1 MTSNVRIQNVRDFT
15 VQICTPDYRHIVG
28 MGVVVSTEGLIVTCA
43 QVVHTLGIEPYS
55 QTDQEIPVYF
65 PQARS
70 GEANRRRA
78 VVTARFPYHDDDV
91 VLLQLLDGEAPLGP
105 EQIAILGKADH
116 SAMNPFRSYGYRS
129 LQHERVHVIEGKIQ
143 FPSIPPE
150 EYVLHADPIQLQS
163 TELEWAVSGAA
174 VLDIENNLVVG
185 LISEN
190 WLSDDTN
197 APGERTT
204 WAVNASILRLDP
216 FNLPIRYAPLPR
228 FPALRPR
235 ADICETYISIA
246 DNLQPAL
253 HGAPE
258 LQETWVERSELI
270 RQISVDRTF
279 LQSRV
284 TVLIGAGGE
293 GKSTL
298 ARHWLDKMLSD
309 PVQPQPDGVFW
320 WSFREQRSVDEFF
333 EAALT
338 YMNHGRPR
346 RTPSANMRAQ
356 VLGATLQTGRYLFI
370 LDGLDVVQHHQGDL
384 YGSMTNTDMRDFL
397 RFFAADGH
405 ESYCLIT
412 SRIPLLDLVGYT
424 SCSHRTVERLTPDES
439 KTLLRQMG
447 VVGHDT
453 AIERMAAEWNGH
465 TLSLRLLATCLDKSY
480 GGTLCISDMPL
491 PTTHQSRGHY
501 VHQVLTR
508 YDTSITDAKRMF
520 LTIFSAFR
528 LPVPQAALTTIF
540 RTRTMDL
547 LNAPIN
553 ALDNVA
559 FHAMVSELVQDG
571 ILSVHT
577 QEGYYTMHTLIRAH
591 YATYLEQ
598 EDDLVRDQIHT
609 GLQEYYLGLV
619 QTLPWEKTLTSLKP
633 LIEAVYHACRA
644 NTYDMAHQRYREH
657 LELDNRHV
665 LVYQSGAYETG
676 LALMRAFFPNGDL
689 TQEPG
694 VSDPSVRRDIL
705 NGAGF
710 CLMSLGRL
718 SEAVPLFERSAAIA
732 LDMQD
737 WYSASVDYQHLAM
750 LHAHLGLLA
759 SSTDAARNGLKFA
772 RQVDDKSNE
781 SEALA
786 QQAWISLLCGHL
798 EAART
803 AFTQAEAL
811 ITDIHMQDCHLY
823 GTPGVWHADYQR
835 RIGET
840 GYARLITESNLRNC
854 EVYDWPDDLSRSYRV
869 LADLESESGNYELAQ
884 MHYDQAVT
892 LARDISNRP
901 ALIEALLAR
910 GYWAVRL
917 GDIGTARSDLEE
929 GLDYAL
935 AAGYRIYE
943 TDARTYL
950 AWMHLTAGDKV
961 SARAEALRS
970 KRMSSNIGY
979 YWGQVDTEKV
989 LRKT

>member
-15 VQICTPDYRHIVG
+15 VQICTPDYSHIVG
-28 MGVVVSTEGLIVTCA
+28 MGLVVSSEGLIITCA
-43 QVVHTLGIEPYS
+43 QVVRTLGVEPHNYA
-55 QTDQEIPVYF
+55 DEEINIYF

-78 VVTARFPYHDDDV
+78 TLAARFPYHDDDV

-105 EQIAILGKADH
+105 EQIAVLGKADH

-129 LQHERVHVIEGKIQ
+129 LKHERVHIIEGKIQ
-143 FPSIPPE
+143 FQTVPPE
-150 EYVLHADPIQLQS
+150 GFSLHADPIQLQS
-163 TELEWAVSGAA
+163 AELDRAVSGAA
-174 VLDIENNLVVG
+174 VLDIEHNLVVG
-185 LISEN
+185 IISEN
-190 WLSDDTN
+190 WLSDDAN

-204 WAVNASILRLDP
+204 WAVNACIVRLDP

-235 ADICETYISIA
+235 PDICETYISIA
-246 DNLQPAL
+246 QNLQPAL

-258 LQETWVERSELI
+258 RQAWWVERHELM

-284 TVLIGAGGE
+284 TMLKGAGGE

-320 WSFREQRSVDEFF
+320 WGFREQRSVDEFF
-333 EAALT
+333 EAALA
-338 YMNHGRPR
+338 YLSNGRPR

-356 VLGATLQTGRYLFI
+356 VLGATLQTGRYLFV
-370 LDGLDVVQHHQGDL
+370 LDGLEVVQHHEGDF
-384 YGSMTNTDMRDFL
+384 YGLLTNTDMRDFL

-405 ESYCLIT
+405 ESFCLVT

-424 SCSHRTVERLTPDES
+424 SCSHRTVERLSPDES
-439 KTLLRQMG
+439 NVLLRQIG

-453 AIERMAAEWNGH
+453 ALDRMAAEWNGH
-465 TLSLRLLATCLDKSY
+465 ALSLRLLATCLDKTY

-491 PTTHQSRGHY
+491 PTSHQSRGHY
-501 VHQVLTR
+501 VHQVLTA
-508 YDTSITDAKRMF
+508 YDATLTEAQRMF

-528 LPVPQAALTTIF
+528 RPIPQQSLDTVF
-540 RTRTMDL
+540 RAKNLDL

-553 ALDNVA
+553 ALDNVS

-571 ILSVHT
+571 ILSYHAHE
-577 QEGYYTMHTLIRAH
+577 QHYTMHPLVRAH

-598 EDDLVRDQIHT
+598 EHALVRDQIHT
-609 GLQEYYLGLV
+609 GLKEYYLGV
-619 QTLPWEKTLTSLKP
+619 VKALPWERTLTSLKP
-633 LIEAVYHACRA
+633 LIETVYHACSA
-644 NTYDMAHQRYREH
+644 NTYDEAHHIYREH
-657 LELDNRHV
+657 LELDSRHV

-676 LALMRAFFPNGDL
+676 LALMQAFFPAGDL
-689 TQEPG
+689 AQEPG
-694 VSDPSVRRDIL
+694 VNDPTTHRDIL

-710 CLMSLGRL
+710 CLMNLGRL
-718 SEAVPLFERSAAIA
+718 SEAVPLFERSVDIA
-732 LDMQD
+732 LKLND
-737 WYSASVDYQHLAM
+737 WYGASVDYQHLAM

-759 SSTDAARNGLKFA
+759 SSTDAARNGLQFA
-772 RQVDDKSNE
+772 HRVDDKSNE

-786 QQAWISLLCGHL
+786 QQAWISFLCGHL
-798 EAART
+798 EAARA
-803 AFTQAEAL
+803 AFTRAETL
-811 ITDIHMQDCHLY
+811 ITDIHMQDCYLY

-835 RIGET
+835 RIGKTE
-840 GYARLITESNLRNC
+840 YARLITESNLRNC

-869 LADLESESGNYELAQ
+869 LADLESESGNYELARA
-884 MHYDQAVT
+884 HYDQAVT

-910 GYWAVRL
+910 GYWEVRL
-917 GDIGTARSDLEE
+917 GDIGAARSDLDEA
-929 GLDYAL
+929 LDYAL

-950 AWMHLTAGDKV
+950 AWLHLTAGDKL